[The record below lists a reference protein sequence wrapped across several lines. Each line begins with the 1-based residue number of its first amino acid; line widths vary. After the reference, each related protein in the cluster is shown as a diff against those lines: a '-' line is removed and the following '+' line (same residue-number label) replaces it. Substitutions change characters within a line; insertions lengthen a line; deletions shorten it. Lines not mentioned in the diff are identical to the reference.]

1 MNTSPGLKPRQLE
14 DDLSNAVGTKR
25 RASAQNEQTSIPPSA
40 SEGASP
46 MAEGKNKRQ
55 RAALQPRLPAA
66 APHAPQP
73 TGGDDF
79 EEPVQRPDVFEYF
92 AQRANRSKELEQEV
106 DRLQTREAALDRRV
120 QDTELQLSRM
130 KAELGAAA
138 ARHEGREAQFK
149 LKCEQLQNSVQREV
163 ERAAVLEVQLKQRS
177 EAVSGSCDVRA
188 AGTRIADEVAGFL
201 APEEAKVTR
210 ALKLKVSELEMA
222 LASTKAEAE
231 GKISRIDGELQA
243 ERQRIQ
249 AETAAVAALQR
260 RVEEAEAQADA
271 EAVARREAQARAAG
285 LEATVMQTQ
294 AAAASRNS
302 SEGDAILI
310 KSLREQLTAAEAAA
324 AEAARL
330 RHQAATAASLRE
342 KLDAAESRARCAE
355 QLLEGEAAVHAE
367 LANAQEHLQRW
378 TAILSGMAD
387 CDTPEDVLHM
397 VRKLQDAQISAKAGA
412 GDQAEELVTS
422 RGEAEAALA
431 AARDATTRADAAT
444 ARAEAIEIDVARL
457 ERKTQLLTQERNSL
471 KSVLASYDEEY
482 LSKEDGSGEISPAQ
496 RRIAELEATVEALH
510 GHMKSLEAELGA
522 GSVAAAG
529 SADVIAEANSKVA
542 AAEARAYAAESEV
555 ENLFKQVE
563 LLQERV
569 GRGEYNPE
577 TTKVLHFKGNPEAEL
592 FRAAKEARIAEL
604 ESENEALRQSV
615 QRVEAAAAT
624 PGGGGGS
631 STPGGAAVPTAS
643 GGLRVA
649 QLEGEANLLRRRLA
663 ESQKTSDRLQQVF
676 TKQIATFRD
685 AIKGLFGYSVEMTS
699 DPAAKEIRAHFIL
712 RPQHADEAGSELA
725 FKMLRDGRIAF
736 VKTEYSTRRLAR
748 EVETFIERYRS
759 VPAFTANLTMENFQR
774 HTQG

>member
-529 SADVIAEANSKVA
+529 SADV
-542 AAEARAYAAESEV
+542 
-555 ENLFKQVE
+555 E

>member
-1 MNTSPGLKPRQLE
+1 MT
-14 DDLSNAVGTKR
+14 
-25 RASAQNEQTSIPPSA
+25 
-40 SEGASP
+40 EGQ
-46 MAEGKNKRQ
+46 NKRQ
-55 RAALQPRLPAA
+55 RAALQPRLPAT
-66 APHAPQP
+66 APHAPRP
-73 TGGDDF
+73 AGGDDF
-79 EEPVQRPDVFEYF
+79 EEPVKRPDVFEYF
-92 AQRANRSKELEQEV
+92 AQRAKRSKELDQEV
-106 DRLQTREAALDRRV
+106 HRLKTREAALDRRV
-120 QDTELQLSRM
+120 QDTEVQLSRT

-138 ARHEGREAQFK
+138 ARHEGREAQLK
-149 LKCEQLQNSVQREV
+149 LKCEQLENSVQREV

-177 EAVSGSCDVRA
+177 EAISGGGTAAAA
-188 AGTRIADEVAGFL
+188 AGITIADEVAGFL
-201 APEEAKVTR
+201 APEEAKATR

-231 GKISRIDGELQA
+231 GTISHIDGELQA
-243 ERQRIQ
+243 ERQRMR
-249 AETAAVAALQR
+249 AEMAAVAALQR
-260 RVEEAEAQADA
+260 RVEEAEAQVDA
-271 EAVARREAQARAAG
+271 GAAARREAEARAAE
-285 LEATVMQTQ
+285 LEASVMQTQ

-302 SEGDAILI
+302 NEGDAILI
-310 KSLREQLTAAEAAA
+310 KSLREQLTTAEAAA

-330 RHQAATAASLRE
+330 RQQASTAASLRE

-367 LANAQEHLQRW
+367 LANAQEQLQRW
-378 TAILSGMAD
+378 TAILTGMAD
-387 CDTPEDVLHM
+387 CATPEDVLHM
-397 VRKLQDAQISAKAGA
+397 VCKLQDAQIAAKATA
-412 GDQAEELVTS
+412 GDRAEELVTS
-422 RGEAEAALA
+422 RAEAEAALA
-431 AARDATTRADAAT
+431 AARDATTRAEAAT
-444 ARAEAIEIDVARL
+444 ARAEAIEVNVARL
-457 ERKTQLLTQERNSL
+457 ERKTQLLTQERDSL

-496 RRIAELEATVEALH
+496 RRIAELEATVEALQ

-522 GSVAAAG
+522 GSIAAAG
-529 SADVIAEANSKVA
+529 SADVIAEAATKVA
-542 AAEARAYAAESEV
+542 EAEAKAHAAETEV

-577 TTKVLHFKGNPEAEL
+577 TTKVLHFKSNPEAEL
-592 FRAAKEARIAEL
+592 SRAAKEARIAEL
-604 ESENEALRQSV
+604 ESENEALRQSM
-615 QRVEAAAAT
+615 QRVEAATATPGVEIGAAT
-624 PGGGGGS
+624 PGV
-631 STPGGAAVPTAS
+631 AAVAPAS
-643 GGLRVA
+643 GSLRVA

-699 DPAAKEIRAHFIL
+699 DPAAKDIRAQFIL
-712 RPQHADEAGSELA
+712 RPQHADEAGAELA

-748 EVETFIERYRS
+748 EVETFVERYRS

>member
-1 MNTSPGLKPRQLE
+1 MTE
-14 DDLSNAVGTKR
+14 
-25 RASAQNEQTSIPPSA
+25 AQ
-40 SEGASP
+40 
-46 MAEGKNKRQ
+46 NKRQ
-55 RAALQPRLPAA
+55 RAALQPRLPAT
-66 APHAPQP
+66 APHAPRP
-73 TGGDDF
+73 PGGDDL

-92 AQRANRSKELEQEV
+92 AQRANRSKELEQEM
-106 DRLQTREAALDRRV
+106 DRLKTREAALDRRV

-138 ARHEGREAQFK
+138 ARHEGREAQLK
-149 LKCEQLQNSVQREV
+149 LKCEQLENSVQREV

-177 EAVSGSCDVRA
+177 EAISGSAGA
-188 AGTRIADEVAGFL
+188 AGTTIADAVAGFL
-201 APEEAKVTR
+201 APEEAEATR

-231 GKISRIDGELQA
+231 GNISHIDGELQA

-260 RVEEAEAQADA
+260 RVEEAEAQVDA
-271 EAVARREAQARAAG
+271 EAAERRQAEARAAE

-302 SEGDAILI
+302 KEGDAILI
-310 KSLREQLTAAEAAA
+310 KSLREQLTTAEAAA

-330 RHQAATAASLRE
+330 RQQASAAVSLRE

-367 LANAQEHLQRW
+367 LADAQEQLQRW
-378 TAILSGMAD
+378 TAILSGIAD
-387 CDTPEDVLHM
+387 CATPEDVLHM
-397 VRKLQDAQISAKAGA
+397 VCKLQDAQISAKASA
-412 GDQAEELVTS
+412 GDQAAELATS
-422 RGEAEAALA
+422 RAEAEAALA
-431 AARDATTRADAAT
+431 AARDAKTRADAAT
-444 ARAEAIEIDVARL
+444 ARAEAIEINAARL
-457 ERKTQLLTQERNSL
+457 ERKTQLLTQERDSL

-522 GSVAAAG
+522 GSIAAAG
-529 SADVIAEANSKVA
+529 SADVIAEANAKVA
-542 AAEARAYAAESEV
+542 AAEAKAHAAESEV

-592 FRAAKEARIAEL
+592 SRAAKDALISEL
-604 ESENEALRQSV
+604 ESENEALRQSM
-615 QRVEAAAAT
+615 QRVEAATAT
-624 PGGGGGS
+624 PGAGYGS
-631 STPGGAAVPTAS
+631 GSATPGGAAVATAS
-643 GGLRVA
+643 GGLRIA

-685 AIKGLFGYSVEMTS
+685 AIKSLFGYSVEMTS
-699 DPAAKEIRAHFIL
+699 DPAAKEIRAQFIL
-712 RPQHADEAGSELA
+712 RPQHADEAGAELA
-725 FKMLRDGRIAF
+725 FNMLRDGRIAF

-748 EVETFIERYRS
+748 EVETFVERYRS